1 MISVKQ
7 LRRVGL
13 ALVALGAIGL
23 SGTAFAQ
30 NTASG
35 TTITNTATINYTV
48 NSIAQTPI
56 NASTNFV
63 VDTVINLN
71 VTGGTTVNVTPG
83 QTAAVT
89 IFTLTNTSNIASNFT
104 VTPSNQTGDAFDVGN
119 IAVRVDANGNGTYEP
134 ATDLGTS
141 VTGLARNASVTV
153 FILGDVAA
161 SQTNGQTS
169 IVRLTAQAIDP
180 TTSATWVATGGVG
193 GVDRPNTVDV
203 VLAISTNPVNT
214 AFAQDTYN
222 VVTATLAVTKT
233 SSIISDPFVGTGA
246 TRKAIPGSVL
256 EYTITVTNSST
267 QAATLQSVSDPIPTN
282 TAFFPGQYPGTRD
295 VRVTV
300 GATTTY
306 CIAEVGGTDGNL
318 DGCVLTAGGAL
329 SVGAPAVTNVAQGA
343 PVVVSFRV
351 TIN

>member
-1 MISVKQ
+1 MTSFQQ

-13 ALVALGAIGL
+13 AIVALGAIGL

-35 TTITNTATINYTV
+35 TTITNTATVNYSV

-89 IFTLTNTSNIASNFT
+89 LFTLTNTSNIASNFSLS
-104 VTPSNQTGDAFDVGN
+104 PSNLAGDDFEVGN

-134 ATDLGTS
+134 ATDIATS

-153 FILGDVAA
+153 FILGDIPAV
-161 SQTNGQTS
+161 QINGDDADA
-169 IVRLTAQAIDP
+169 RLTATAIDP
-180 TTSATWVATGGVG
+180 ATSATWVATGGVG
-193 GVDRPNTVDV
+193 GIDRPGTVDV
-203 VLAISTNPVNT
+203 VLAVAGNAAS
-214 AFAQDTYN
+214 AQDRYT
-222 VVTATLAVTKT
+222 VVTATLAVNKT
-233 SSIISDPFVGTGA
+233 SSIISDPFQGTAA
-246 TRKAIPGSVL
+246 TRKAIPGSVI
-256 EYTITVTNSST
+256 EYTITVSNSST
-267 QAATLQSVSDPIPTN
+267 QAATLQSVSDPIPAN
-282 TAFFPGQYPGTRD
+282 TTFLPGQYTGGRD
-295 VRVTV
+295 VSVTV
-300 GATTTY
+300 GATTTF
-306 CIAEVGGTDGNL
+306 CIAEAGGTDGNL
-318 DGCVLTAGGAL
+318 DGCVRTVGGAL
-329 SVGAPAVTNVAQGA
+329 SVGAPAVTNVAQGS

>member
-1 MISVKQ
+1 MFSFQQ
-7 LRRVGL
+7 LRRAGL
-13 ALVALGAIGL
+13 ACVALGAIGM

-35 TTITNTATINYTV
+35 TTITNTATVNYSV

-71 VTGGTTVNVTPG
+71 VTGGTTVSVTPG

-89 IFTLTNTSNIASNFT
+89 LFTLTNTSNIASNFNLSPT
-104 VTPSNQTGDAFDVGN
+104 NQTGDAFDVNN
-119 IAVRVDANGNGTYEP
+119 IAVRVDANANGTYEP
-134 ATDLGTS
+134 ATDTATS

-153 FILGDVAA
+153 FILGDIPAG
-161 SQTNGQTS
+161 QTNGQTALA
-169 IVRLTAQAIDP
+169 RLTATAIDP
-180 TTSATWVATGGVG
+180 ATSVTWVATGGVG

-203 VLAISTNPVNT
+203 VLAIPTNT
-214 AFAQDTYN
+214 AFDQDTYS
-222 VVTATLAVTKT
+222 VATASLSVTKT
-233 SSIISDPFVGTGA
+233 SSVVSDPFSGTAA
-246 TRKAIPGSVL
+246 TRKAIPGAVL

-282 TAFFPGQYPGTRD
+282 TTFLAGQYTGARD
-295 VRVTV
+295 VSVQV
-300 GATTTY
+300 GATTTF
-306 CIAEVGGTDGNL
+306 CIAEAGGTDSNA
-318 DGCVLTAGGAL
+318 DGCVRTVGGAL
-329 SVGAPAVTNVAQGA
+329 SVGAPAVTNVAQGS
-343 PVVVSFRV
+343 PVIVNFRV